1 MRALLLVRRGAP
13 LTRSHVHTL
22 RCKGFEPFALSSL
35 PADGGAQFRR
45 MCADIEVE
53 HAVSQGVTI
62 TSDEVA
68 AVVKAVDGL
77 VFCLTQADS
86 LRPLMAEAN
95 RLLGAPDVAPEALVH
110 TLDKHLMRKA
120 LNTTIESLRVTDPVL
135 RQRIEAGETFVVKP
149 RRGVGSLCVGL
160 VREWADVEALQRAFD
175 EGPADADM
183 MAEYFAD
190 NELIAESFF
199 DGREISLEIIRRD
212 GVSAYVVD
220 HDKTLIEFGADT
232 VLERGMASPVTIL
245 DDEELD
251 RAKTVAQQAMDVLGL
266 TDGGYH
272 VELRVNAE
280 GTAEIVEINPRVGG
294 GMVWE
299 SIHLQYGRSITDD
312 WIDVLSG
319 RPVTA
324 LGERRC
330 GTYAQLAYPRE
341 QRQLLGVDRNEAM
354 PEPEIYDELITPGDV
369 PIAHRE
375 YFGALVLWRTK
386 LATHREEV
394 AALVPV
400 EYCDFVYSPGLTGRP
415 VLLVLEPD
423 WDTLRA
429 AVAVDGVDVVVCHQ
443 GPVVVTPEYDGV
455 RDGLALLVQVPDW
468 STVDVVLDAVAG
480 AEIADIMAPHDV
492 TRQAEARLRKALAQR
507 RQPRRPRGAA

>member
-22 RCKGFEPFALSSL
+22 RRKGFEPYVLTSR
-35 PADGGAQFRR
+35 PADGGEQFRR
-45 MCADIEVE
+45 MCAQIEVE
-53 HAVSQGVTI
+53 HAIAEGVAI

-95 RLLGAPDVAPEALVH
+95 RLLGAPDASPEALR
-110 TLDKHLMRKA
+110 TALDKHLMRKA
-120 LNTTIESLRVTDPVL
+120 IDTTIDSLKLSDPTL
-135 RQRIEAGETFVVKP
+135 RARIDAGETFVVKP

-160 VREWADVEALQRAFD
+160 VRTWDDVEKLRQAFD
-175 EGPADADM
+175 EGPGHADM

-199 DGREISLEIIRRD
+199 DGREISLEIVRQG
-212 GVSAYVVD
+212 GVDKIVVD

-232 VLERGMASPVTIL
+232 VLERGMASPVTIVT
-245 DDEELD
+245 DEELD
-251 RAKTVAQQAMDVLGL
+251 NAKVVAQHAMDTLGL

-272 VELRVNAE
+272 VELRVDAE
-280 GTAEIVEINPRVGG
+280 GSTEIVEINPRIGG

-299 SIHLQYGRSITDD
+299 SINAQYGRSVTDD
-312 WIDVLSG
+312 WIDVLAG
-319 RPVTA
+319 TPVTP

-341 QRQLLGVDRNEAM
+341 QRQLLGVNRNPAM
-354 PEPEIYDELITPGDV
+354 PDPEIYDELITPGEV

-375 YFGALVLWRTK
+375 HFGALVLWETA
-386 LATHREEV
+386 LATHGEEV
-394 AALVPV
+394 KALVPV
-400 EYCDFVYSPGLTGRP
+400 EYCEFVYSPGLSGRP

-443 GPVVVTPEYDGV
+443 GPVVVTPEYDDI
-455 RDGLALLVQVPDW
+455 RDGLALLVRVPDW
-468 STVDVVLDAVAG
+468 STVDGIIDALAG

-492 TRQAEARLRKALAQR
+492 TRQAEARLRKALA
-507 RQPRRPRGAA
+507 

>member
-22 RCKGFEPFALSSL
+22 RRKGFEPFVLSSL
-35 PADGGAQFRR
+35 PSDGGAQFRR
-45 MCADIEVE
+45 MCEQIEVE
-53 HAVSQGVTI
+53 YSIAEGVAI

-68 AVVKAVDGL
+68 EVVKTVDGL

-95 RLLGAPDVAPEALVH
+95 RLLGAPDVPPHALVN
-110 TLDKHLMRKA
+110 TLDKHLMRRTLCA
-120 LNTTIESLRVTDPVL
+120 DGLSGLDSVPVTDPTL
-135 RQRIEAGETFVVKP
+135 RQRIAAGETFVVKP

-160 VREWADVEALQRAFD
+160 AREWADVERLQRAFG

-199 DGREISLEIIRRD
+199 DGREISLEIIRQD
-212 GVSAYVVD
+212 GASVYAVD
-220 HDKTLIEFGADT
+220 HDKALIEFGTDT

-245 DDEELD
+245 TDEELA
-251 RAKTVAQQAMDVLGL
+251 RARSVAEQAMAVLGL

-272 VELRVNAE
+272 VEMRVNAD
-280 GTAEIVEINPRVGG
+280 GVAEIVEINPRVGG

-299 SIHLQYGRSITDD
+299 SIHLQYDRSITDD
-312 WIDVLSG
+312 WIDVLSS
-319 RPVTA
+319 RPVA
-324 LGERRC
+324 PLGERRC
-330 GTYAQLAYPRE
+330 GSYAQLAYPRE
-341 QRQLLGVDRNEAM
+341 QRQLLGVDRNPAM
-354 PEPEIYDELITPGDV
+354 PDPVIYDELIVPGDV

-375 YFGALVLWRTK
+375 YFGALVLWRTE

-400 EYCDFVYSPGLTGRP
+400 EYCSFVYSPGLSGRP

-443 GPVVVTPEYDGV
+443 GPVVVTPEYDDI
-455 RDGLALLVQVPDW
+455 RDGLALLVQVSDW
-468 STVDVVLDAVAG
+468 STVHSILETVAG
-480 AEIADIMAPHDV
+480 AEIAGIMAPHDV
-492 TRQAEARLRKALAQR
+492 TREAEALIRKALA
-507 RQPRRPRGAA
+507 